1 MAYIEFSAKQRN
13 QQMISALIRKLY
25 KSSLPVTNQ
34 GIVVYV
40 SFLIQSYSP
49 DMLNFL
55 AQLEVDR
62 KNGLKIVMDHWLLH
76 QPKFSGVMSKL
87 HTVRGLIHIYK

>member
-1 MAYIEFSAKQRN
+1 
-13 QQMISALIRKLY
+13 MISTLIRKLY
-25 KSSLPVTNQ
+25 KCSLPTTNQ
-34 GIVVYV
+34 GVVVYL

-55 AQLEVDR
+55 STLDVDR

-76 QPKFSGVMSKL
+76 QPKFSGNLSKL